1 MYGLDGSGGCL
12 KQVDQDGGGVI
23 SRRARG
29 GGMTRRQE
37 GRDGEEGSEV
47 SGPWR
52 EVSKKWR
59 RSACEIV
66 RSGGFRGN
74 PNLAL
79 PHAAIYVV

>member
-1 MYGLDGSGGCL
+1 MVLEDALNRWTKTVVGSL
-12 KQVDQDGGGVI
+12 VDVRG
-23 SRRARG
+23 G